1 MSGLRVAVVGAYGR
15 MGSTTCA
22 AVEQDGDLDLVAR
35 VGAGDPLEAV
45 VEARADVA
53 VEFTTPATVRDNAQ
67 WLLEHGVH
75 TVVGASGLSD
85 DDLAAL
91 RRATGAADFAEP
103 GSTEH
108 AVDRL
113 RRTANCLVVPNF
125 AIGAV
130 LMMRAAE
137 QIAVH
142 LPDVE
147 IIEAHHRGKVDAP
160 SGTALATAARI
171 AAARA
176 RRADVPGPAG
186 HPARG
191 LVSDDVPVHSMRLPG
206 VVASQ
211 SVVFGGTGQTLTI
224 RHDSIDRSSFMPGV
238 LLAVKAVADRPGLT
252 VGLDALL

>member
-1 MSGLRVAVVGAYGR
+1 MGYGMSEMRVAVVGAHGR

-22 AVEQDGDLDLVAR
+22 AIERAGDLDLVAR
-35 VGAGDPLEAV
+35 VGSGDPLDAV
-45 VEARADVA
+45 VESGATVA
-53 VEFTTPATVRDNAQ
+53 VEFTTPATVRDNTR

-75 TVVGASGLSD
+75 AVVGASGLAD
-85 DDLAAL
+85 EDLAML
-91 RRATGAADFAEP
+91 RKATGD
-103 GSTEH
+103 
-108 AVDRL
+108 
-113 RRTANCLVVPNF
+113 ANCLVIPNF

-137 QIAVH
+137 QIAAH

-171 AAARA
+171 AAARSA
-176 RRADVPGPAG
+176 QVEVPGPAD

-191 LVSDDVPVHSMRLPG
+191 LTSDDVPVHSVRLPG

-211 SVVFGGTGQTLTI
+211 SVIFGGTGQTLTI

-238 LLAVKAVADRPGLT
+238 LLAVRAVADHPGLT

>member
-1 MSGLRVAVVGAYGR
+1 MGRIRVGVVGAYGR

-22 AVEQDGDLDLVAR
+22 AVEDDGALDLVAR
-35 VGAGDPLEAV
+35 VGSDDPLDAV
-45 VEARADVA
+45 VEAGAEVA
-53 VEFTTPATVRDNAQ
+53 VEFTTPATVRDNAL
-67 WLLEHGVH
+67 WLLDHGVH

-85 DDLAAL
+85 DDLAQL
-91 RRATGAADFAEP
+91 RKSTGVA
-103 GSTEH
+103 H
-108 AVDRL
+108 
-113 RRTANCLVVPNF
+113 CLVVPNF

-130 LMMRAAE
+130 LMMRVAE

-142 LPDVE
+142 LPQVE
-147 IIEAHHRGKVDAP
+147 IIEAHHQGKVDAP

-176 RRADVPGPAG
+176 ARVDVPGPAG
-186 HPARG
+186 SPARG
-191 LVSDDVPVHSMRLPG
+191 RVSDDVPVHSVRLPG

-211 SVVFGGTGQTLTI
+211 SVIFGGTGQTLTV

-238 LLAVKAVADRPGLT
+238 LLAVKAVADHPGLT

>member
-1 MSGLRVAVVGAYGR
+1 

-22 AVEQDGDLDLVAR
+22 AIEDDGDLDLVAR
-35 VGAGDPLEAV
+35 VGSADALDAV
-45 VEARADVA
+45 VDAGATVA
-53 VEFTTPATVRDNAQ
+53 VEFTTPATVRDHAH

-75 TVVGASGLSD
+75 AVVGASGLSG
-85 DDLAAL
+85 DDLALL
-91 RRATGAADFAEP
+91 RNATGP
-103 GSTEH
+103 
-108 AVDRL
+108 
-113 RRTANCLVVPNF
+113 ANCLVVPNF

-142 LPDVE
+142 LPQVE
-147 IIEAHHRGKVDAP
+147 IIEAHHQGKVDAP

-171 AAARA
+171 AAARSGPVE
-176 RRADVPGPAG
+176 VPGPSG

-191 LVSDDVPVHSMRLPG
+191 LTSDDVPVHSVRLPG

-211 SVVFGGTGQTLTI
+211 SVIFGGSGQTLTI

-238 LLAVKAVADRPGLT
+238 LLAVKRVADHPGLT

>member
-1 MSGLRVAVVGAYGR
+1 MTRVAVVGAHGR

-22 AVEQDGDLDLVAR
+22 AIGRDDALDLVAR

-45 VEARADVA
+45 IEAVATVA
-53 VEFTTPATVRDNAQ
+53 VEFTTPATVRDNTR

-75 TVVGASGLSD
+75 VVVGASGLDD
-85 DDLAAL
+85 DDLAML
-91 RRATGAADFAEP
+91 RNATGEA
-103 GSTEH
+103 H
-108 AVDRL
+108 
-113 RRTANCLVVPNF
+113 CLVVPNF

-137 QIAVH
+137 QIARH

-147 IIEAHHRGKVDAP
+147 IIEAHHPGKVDAP

-176 RRADVPGPAG
+176 TQAEVPGPTG
-186 HPARG
+186 NPARG
-191 LVSDDVPVHSMRLPG
+191 LTSDDVPVHSVRLPG

-238 LLAVKAVADRPGLT
+238 LLAVKAVADHPGLT

>member
-1 MSGLRVAVVGAYGR
+1 VAVVGAHGR

-22 AVEQDGDLDLVAR
+22 AIEDDGGLDLVAR
-35 VGAGDPLEAV
+35 VGSADALDAV
-45 VEARADVA
+45 VDAGATVA
-53 VEFTTPATVRDNAQ
+53 VEFTTPATVRDNTR

-75 TVVGASGLSD
+75 AVVGASGLSG
-85 DDLAAL
+85 DDLALL
-91 RRATGAADFAEP
+91 RKATGP
-103 GSTEH
+103 
-108 AVDRL
+108 
-113 RRTANCLVVPNF
+113 ANCLVVPNF

-142 LPDVE
+142 LPQVE
-147 IIEAHHRGKVDAP
+147 IIEAHHPGKVDAP

-171 AAARA
+171 AAARS
-176 RRADVPGPAG
+176 RPVDVPGPSG

-191 LVSDDVPVHSMRLPG
+191 LTSDDVPVHSVRLPG

-211 SVVFGGTGQTLTI
+211 SVIFGGSGQTLTI

-238 LLAVKAVADRPGLT
+238 LLAVKRVADHPGLT

>member
-1 MSGLRVAVVGAYGR
+1 MSQIRVAVVGAYGR

-22 AVEQDGDLDLVAR
+22 AVEGDDALDLVVR
-35 VGAGDPLEAV
+35 VGSDDPLEAV
-45 VEARADVA
+45 VESGADVA
-53 VEFTTPATVRDNAQ
+53 VEFTAPTTVRDNVL
-67 WLLEHGVH
+67 WLLDHGVH

-91 RRATGAADFAEP
+91 RKATGDA
-103 GSTEH
+103 H
-108 AVDRL
+108 
-113 RRTANCLVVPNF
+113 CLVVPNF

-130 LMMRAAE
+130 LMMRVAE

-142 LPDVE
+142 LPQVE
-147 IIEAHHRGKVDAP
+147 IIEAHHQGKVDAP

-176 RRADVPGPAG
+176 SRVDVPGPAG
-186 HPARG
+186 NPARG
-191 LVSDDVPVHSMRLPG
+191 RVSDDVPVHSVRLPG

-211 SVVFGGTGQTLTI
+211 SVIFGGTGQTLTV

-238 LLAVKAVADRPGLT
+238 LLAVKAIADHPGLT

>member
-1 MSGLRVAVVGAYGR
+1 MNERPPGRTKVAVIGAYGR

-22 AVEQDGDLDLVAR
+22 AVEGDEALDLVAR
-35 VGAGDPLEAV
+35 VGAGDPLDAV
-45 VEARADVA
+45 IDAGATVA
-53 VEFTTPATVRDNAQ
+53 VEFTTPATVCDNTR

-75 TVVGASGLSD
+75 VVVGASGLHD
-85 DDLAAL
+85 DDLAML
-91 RRATGAADFAEP
+91 RGVTGDA
-103 GSTEH
+103 
-108 AVDRL
+108 R
-113 RRTANCLVVPNF
+113 CLVVPNF

-137 QIAVH
+137 QIARH

-176 RRADVPGPAG
+176 TRVEVPGPFG
-186 HPARG
+186 NPARG
-191 LVSDDVPVHSMRLPG
+191 LTTDDVPVHSVRLPG

-211 SVVFGGTGQTLTI
+211 SVIFGGTGQTLTI

-238 LLAVKAVADRPGLT
+238 LLAVKAVADHPGLT

>member
-1 MSGLRVAVVGAYGR
+1 MNDLRVAVIGAHGR

-22 AVEQDGDLDLVAR
+22 AVEGDDELALVAR
-35 VGAGDPLEAV
+35 VGSDDPLDVV
-45 VEARADVA
+45 VEAGANVA
-53 VEFTTPATVRDNAQ
+53 VEFTTPATVRDNTL

-75 TVVGASGLSD
+75 AVVGASGLSD
-85 DDLAAL
+85 DDLAVL
-91 RRATGAADFAEP
+91 RKATGDA
-103 GSTEH
+103 H
-108 AVDRL
+108 CV
-113 RRTANCLVVPNF
+113 VVPNF

-137 QIAVH
+137 QIAAH

-160 SGTALATAARI
+160 SATALATAARI
-171 AAARA
+171 AAARSSQA
-176 RRADVPGPAG
+176 EVPGPAG

-191 LVSDDVPVHSMRLPG
+191 LTSDDVAVHSVRLPG

-238 LLAVKAVADRPGLT
+238 LLAIKAIADRSGLT